1 MNYVRYNFRA
11 LRSDASDPS
20 KSPKHW
26 QACSIIILITVL
38 LPQFGMDIFLHM
50 YMNVAFNHIWVISGS
65 IIRAGRIY
73 NVSRSKNV
81 CAKNLDNLPFRNLPL
96 LLNHILVHYSC
107 NKTLDILFFS
117 HPWYNGNDFIFC
129 SKSHHLWMLSRECNN
144 WRYIKI
150 SVVVR

>member
-1 MNYVRYNFRA
+1 MRITTGSKFIHLSIFHKWQFGSTMNYVRYNFRA

-38 LPQFGMDIFLHM
+38 LPQFGMDFLHM
-50 YMNVAFNHIWVISGS
+50 YMNVAFDHIWVISGS

-81 CAKNLDNLPFRNLPL
+81 CAKKSRQSAFQKFATPFKSYLGAL
-96 LLNHILVHYSC
+96 LLH
-107 NKTLDILFFS
+107 
-117 HPWYNGNDFIFC
+117 
-129 SKSHHLWMLSRECNN
+129 
-144 WRYIKI
+144 
-150 SVVVR
+150 